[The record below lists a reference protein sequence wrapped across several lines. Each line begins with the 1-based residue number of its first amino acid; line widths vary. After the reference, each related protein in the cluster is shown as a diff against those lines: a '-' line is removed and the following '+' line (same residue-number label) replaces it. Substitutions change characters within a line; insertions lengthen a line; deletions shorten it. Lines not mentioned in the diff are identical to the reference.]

1 MAHFAEILDGIVRR
15 VIVVNNDEILEDG
28 KESESKGVEFCR
40 LLFGGQWI
48 QTSYNGS
55 KRLRFAGIGYRY
67 LEDADVFIEPQP
79 FESWKLNSFYEW
91 QAPKPYPNGGE
102 LYYWNEDSQE
112 WTKEY
117 ER

>member
-1 MAHFAEILDGIVRR
+1 MATYAEL
-15 VIVVNNDEILEDG
+15 NNDDIVINIIVADDEFVKSQNDRNY
-28 KESESKGVEFCR
+28 VEYDKNN
-40 LLFGGQWI
+40 
-48 QTSYNGS
+48 S
-55 KRLRFAGIGYRY
+55 AGIGYKY
-67 LEDADVFIEPQP
+67 LLLQNKFITPQP